1 MKGCLNNGI
10 EFAYPNTYT
19 IYMKKSALVSLT
31 ALFFIAN
38 ANAQSKV
45 IAEISNLKND
55 KGVCKVCLF
64 NNAASFKGE
73 SGQPFACAT
82 IPVKNKNAQAT
93 FQNVPAGDYALF
105 VFHDENSNNKIDKN
119 FLGIPK
125 EGYGASKNKLPF
137 AGAPAFNDNRFTV
150 ENNST
155 IKLQVKIRN
164 L

>member
-1 MKGCLNNGI
+1 MRTSTLI
-10 EFAYPNTYT
+10 T
-19 IYMKKSALVSLT
+19 LT
-31 ALFFIAN
+31 ALFLATN
-38 ANAQSKV
+38 TNAQSKV

-55 KGVCKVCLF
+55 KGVCRACLF
-64 NNAASFKGE
+64 NNAATFKGE
-73 SGQPFACAT
+73 SGQPFACAAVS
-82 IPVKNKNAQAT
+82 VKNRIAQAI
-93 FQNVPAGDYALF
+93 FQQVPSGNYALF

-137 AGAPAFNDNRFTV
+137 AGAPTFNDNRFTV

-155 IKLQVKIRN
+155 TKLSVKIRN

>member
-1 MKGCLNNGI
+1 
-10 EFAYPNTYT
+10 
-19 IYMKKSALVSLT
+19 MKKSMMAGLA
-31 ALFFIAN
+31 ALFFITG

-45 IAEISNLKND
+45 IAEISNFRND
-55 KGVCKVCLF
+55 KGVCRACLF
-64 NNAASFKGE
+64 NSAASFKGE
-73 SGQPFACAT
+73 SGQPFGCQT
-82 IPVKNKNAQAT
+82 VTVKNRNAQAT
-93 FQNVPAGDYALF
+93 FQNVPVGNYALF

-137 AGAPAFNDNRFTV
+137 AGAPTFSDNRFTV

-155 IKLQVKIRN
+155 IKLAVKIRN